1 MDGRPIRASK
11 YAANGTKN
19 TVGWHCFLDHVGLAA
34 AAAVAIAVAIGV
46 TLVPAL
52 MAFATSETAVP
63 RRRSP

>member
-1 MDGRPIRASK
+1 M
-11 YAANGTKN
+11 T
-19 TVGWHCFLDHVGLAA
+19 TMGLAA

-52 MAFATSETAVP
+52 MAFARSEAAVP